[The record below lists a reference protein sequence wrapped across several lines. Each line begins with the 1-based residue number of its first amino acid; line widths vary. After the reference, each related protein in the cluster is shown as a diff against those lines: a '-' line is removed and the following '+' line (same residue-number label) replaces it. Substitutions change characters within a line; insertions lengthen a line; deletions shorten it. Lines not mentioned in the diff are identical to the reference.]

1 MEKSRPGYEGD
12 PSIKKGTPSEGLG
25 GGGGRVTLLAD
36 PTISVSHVNGSPCFV
51 RKCKKSFFQEA
62 R

>member
-12 PSIKKGTPSEGLG
+12 PSIKKGTPSEGL

>member
-1 MEKSRPGYEGD
+1 MEKSRPGYESD
-12 PSIKKGTPSEGLG
+12 PSIKKGSPSEEL

-62 R
+62 K